1 MQPGLPKCLSAAFVA
16 CILLLAPAQ
25 AQVNL
30 FTQGQ
35 GLSPE
40 DNRLLF
46 ESVRHHI
53 VVAGRLSGLDRR
65 LIWCRTPRADGKSR
79 PTGRMTRL

>member
-1 MQPGLPKCLSAAFVA
+1 MQPRLPNYLSAAFVA

-25 AQVNL
+25 AQVSL

-40 DNRLLF
+40 DNRTA
-46 ESVRHHI
+46 VRQHS
-53 VVAGRLSGLDRR
+53 AAECGRTEPG
-65 LIWCRTPRADGKSR
+65 RALRCVEQPAD
-79 PTGRMTRL
+79 

>member
-1 MQPGLPKCLSAAFVA
+1 MPRLPNCLSAAFVA

-25 AQVNL
+25 AQVSL

-40 DNRLLF
+40 DREAF
-46 ESVRHHI
+46 SCGTI
-53 VVAGRLSGLDRR
+53 
-65 LIWCRTPRADGKSR
+65 
-79 PTGRMTRL
+79 

>member
-1 MQPGLPKCLSAAFVA
+1 MRPRLPNCLSAAFVA

-25 AQVNL
+25 AQVSL

-40 DNRLLF
+40 DNRTA
-46 ESVRHHI
+46 VRQHS
-53 VVAGRLSGLDRR
+53 AAEWNPARSGRKL
-65 LIWCRTPRADGKSR
+65 
-79 PTGRMTRL
+79 